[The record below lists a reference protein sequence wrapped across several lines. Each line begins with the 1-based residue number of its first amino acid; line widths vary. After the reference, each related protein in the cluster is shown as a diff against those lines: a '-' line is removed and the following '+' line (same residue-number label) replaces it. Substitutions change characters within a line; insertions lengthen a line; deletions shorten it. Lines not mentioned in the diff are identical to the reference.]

1 MDLILN
7 ILKKIPLLQGL
18 TEQQHMSIVDHIKM
32 EYFPVAYTIF
42 EKGAQGNALYL
53 IKSGQVKIVDEGK
66 ELAVLGEGDFFG
78 EIALLESAARMAN
91 AITLSDCE
99 IFVLQSEDF
108 QLLLEKEPEI
118 ALKVNE
124 AYTSRKSENS
134 L

>member
-32 EYFPVAYTIF
+32 EYFPVAYMIF

-78 EIALLESAARMAN
+78 EISLLESAARMAN

>member
-1 MDLILN
+1 MNLILN

-18 TEQQHMSIVDHIKM
+18 TEEQHKTIVDHIKM
-32 EYFPVAYTIF
+32 EYFPANHTIF
-42 EKGAQGNALYL
+42 QKGDAGNALYL
-53 IKSGQVKIVDEGK
+53 IKSGQVKIADGEK

-78 EIALLESAARMAN
+78 EMALLESAARMAS
-91 AITLSDCE
+91 AEAMSDCE

-108 QLLLEKEPEI
+108 ALLLEKEPEI

-134 L
+134 I

>member
-32 EYFPVAYTIF
+32 EYFPVAYMIF